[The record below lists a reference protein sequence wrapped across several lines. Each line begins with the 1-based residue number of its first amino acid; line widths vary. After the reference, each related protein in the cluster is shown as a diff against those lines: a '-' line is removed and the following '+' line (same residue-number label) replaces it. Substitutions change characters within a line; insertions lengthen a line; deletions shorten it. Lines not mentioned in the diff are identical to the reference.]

1 MVNPSPSVCVAFPVE
16 SVVTLEDIRLQAQK
30 AIKLGAKFLEFR
42 VDYASDLLEWDSSHF
57 EALVRPFSVPVILT
71 MRRKE
76 EGGNSEISENDRIKI
91 IMKCVDV
98 QPAFVDMEYSLDQ
111 DGLRTT
117 LSLCHRS

>member
-71 MRRKE
+71 MRRKRRRR
-76 EGGNSEISENDRIKI
+76 SFRD
-91 IMKCVDV
+91 
-98 QPAFVDMEYSLDQ
+98 
-111 DGLRTT
+111 LRR
-117 LSLCHRS
+117 RSNQNYNEMR